1 MLIKRVKISPTK
13 STPEVSLNPEGI
25 IKIRGRSMNGN
36 VTDFYKPIENWID
49 AYICN
54 PADLT
59 SIDFC
64 LEYSNCISLMIFI
77 SLLRKFT
84 YIRLKNKKYIINW
97 YYEEGDEDIL
107 EQGEYISSVLD
118 VSFNFIMISDNIN
131 IRL

>member
-1 MLIKRVKISPTK
+1 MKRVKISQTK
-13 STPEVSLNPEGI
+13 STPEVFLNPEGI
-25 IKIRGRSMNGN
+25 IKIRGRSMNRN
-36 VTDFYKPIENWID
+36 ITEFYKPIEKWID

-84 YIRLKNKKYIINW
+84 YIRMKNKKIIINW
-97 YYEEGDEDIL
+97 YYEEGDEDVL
-107 EQGEYISSVLD
+107 EQGEYISSSLD
-118 VSFNFIMISDNIN
+118 VSFNFIMISERIN
-131 IRL
+131 KRL